1 MSKNKSFMKEEYGL
15 SKMPFKARIA
25 TELELQAWVNR
36 EKELEKW
43 NKILDDAVKTP
54 TSNFLVFIIGDYGM
68 GKTLSLLRI
77 EKEASEK
84 ALFATYLNLLSEQRP
99 RRPGLD
105 FVLRI
110 IRAIDFDDIKVSRK
124 DIVFIKEIFPDVG
137 NAFEK
142 IYFPKDDYE
151 KRLATAFV
159 KGEVTPTQSQL
170 RLMNVI
176 RKIIDVDIA
185 KEYLTGLLYL
195 LKTSGFS
202 TLAVAVDEFEYLFS
216 LVPRPSQSIYLALF
230 RRLYDLPVRIPE
242 ELQSRIANMVLFV
255 GVSEDG
261 MRRLTELE
269 DVERSTGG
277 PIRPLMRRVADKVRL
292 GALSKKYVKKLIER
306 RLSLNRIKGKYEKE
320 PLIPFTEDF
329 VDYLNKLTGGRP
341 SDVIERCDHVLDMGL
356 DRRIPRLTAEFAKEV
371 FKERGF
377 IY

>member
-1 MSKNKSFMKEEYGL
+1 MKEEYGL
-15 SKMPFKARIA
+15 SGMPFKARIA

-43 NKILDDAVKTP
+43 NKVLDDAVKTP

-84 ALFATYLNLLSEQRP
+84 RLHSIYFNLLSEQRP
-99 RRPGLD
+99 RNPGLD

-110 IRAIDFDDIKVSRK
+110 IRAIDFEKIKVTRK
-124 DIVFIKEIFPDVG
+124 DIAFIRKIFPDVG

-142 IYFPKDDYE
+142 IYFPKGDYE
-151 KRLATAFV
+151 KRLAMTFV
-159 KGEVTPTQSQL
+159 RGEIKPTQSQL

-176 RKIIDVDIA
+176 RKIDDVDIA

-202 TLAVAVDEFEYLFS
+202 TLVVAADEFEYLFS
-216 LVPRPSQSIYLALF
+216 LVPKSSQSIYLALF

-242 ELQSRIANMVLFV
+242 ELQGKIANMALFL

-277 PIRPLMRRVADKVRL
+277 PIRPLMRRVADKVLL
-292 GALSKKYVKKLIER
+292 GPLNKKYVTKLIER

-329 VDYLNKLTGGRP
+329 VDYVNKLTRGRP
-341 SDVIERCDHVLDMGL
+341 SDIIERCDHVLDMGL
-356 DRRIPRLTAEFAKEV
+356 DRRVPRINVDFAKDV

-377 IY
+377 TY

>member
-15 SKMPFKARIA
+15 SGTPFKTRIA
-25 TELELQAWVNR
+25 TELELQSWVNR
-36 EKELEKW
+36 EKELKKW
-43 NKILDDAVKTP
+43 NKVLDDAVKTP

-68 GKTLSLLRI
+68 GKTLSLLKI
-77 EKEASEK
+77 EREASK
-84 ALFATYLNLLSEQRP
+84 RSLFTIYLNLLSEQRP

-110 IRAIDFDDIKVSRK
+110 FRAIDFDNIRVSRK
-124 DIVFIKEIFPDVG
+124 NVAFIKKIFLDAG
-137 NAFEK
+137 NVFEK
-142 IYFPKDDYE
+142 IYFPKDEYE

-159 KGEVTPTQSQL
+159 KGELTPTQSQL
-170 RLMNVI
+170 KLMNVI
-176 RKIIDVDIA
+176 RKINDVDIA
-185 KEYLTGLLYL
+185 KEYLMGLLHL
-195 LKTSGFS
+195 IKTSGFS
-202 TLAVAVDEFEYLFS
+202 TLVVAADEFEYLFS

-230 RRLYDLPVRIPE
+230 RRLYDLPVRIPK
-242 ELQSRIANMVLFV
+242 ELQSKIANIVFFI

-292 GALSKKYVKKLIER
+292 EALSKEYVRQLIER
-306 RLSLNRIKGKYEKE
+306 RLSLNRVKGKYEKE

-341 SDVIERCDHVLDMGL
+341 GDVIKRCDHVLDMGL
-356 DRRIPRLTAEFAKEV
+356 ATRIPRLTAEFAKEV
-371 FKERGF
+371 FKERA
-377 IY
+377 YTY

>member
-1 MSKNKSFMKEEYGL
+1 MKEEYGL
-15 SKMPFKARIA
+15 TGMPFKARIA

-84 ALFATYLNLLSEQRP
+84 GLFSIYLNLLSEQRP
-99 RRPGLD
+99 RKPGLD

-110 IRAIDFDDIKVSRK
+110 IRTIDFDKIKVSRK
-124 DIVFIKEIFPDVG
+124 DIAFIGKIFPDVG

-142 IYFPKDDYE
+142 IYFPKDEYE

-159 KGEVTPTQSQL
+159 KGEITPTQSQL

-176 RKIIDVDIA
+176 RKIDDVDIA
-185 KEYLTGLLYL
+185 KEYLTALLYF
-195 LKTSGFS
+195 LKTGGFS
-202 TLAVAVDEFEYLFS
+202 TLVVTVDEFEYLFS
-216 LVPRPSQSIYLALF
+216 LVPKPSQSVYLALF
-230 RRLYDLPVRIPE
+230 RRLYDLPVRLPE
-242 ELQSRIANMVLFV
+242 ELQSKIANMVIFL

-261 MRRLTELE
+261 MRRLIELE

-277 PIRPLMRRVADKVRL
+277 PIRPLMRRIAVKVLL
-292 GALSKKYVKKLIER
+292 GALSKKYVRELIEK
-306 RLSLNRIKGKYEKE
+306 RLSLNRVKGKYEKE

-329 VDYLNKLTGGRP
+329 VDYINKMTGGRP
-341 SDVIERCDHVLDMGL
+341 SDVIERCDHTLDVGL
-356 DRRIPRLTAEFAKEV
+356 DRRVPRLTAEFAKEV
-371 FKERGF
+371 FKERGLT
-377 IY
+377 Y